1 MLAAFANQDVPFDKM
16 VVEINPTRE
25 SGRNPIAQVALN
37 LLNLPDMRVA
47 LPGLVAERIH
57 GTSTGSKLEFTQ

>member
-1 MLAAFANQDVPFDKM
+1 
-16 VVEINPTRE
+16 
-25 SGRNPIAQVALN
+25 
-37 LLNLPDMRVA
+37 MRVA